1 LRAVADDDPRA
12 RRARFLREL
21 AARDLYAWFGI
32 PPDADAPAIRDA
44 AERKRRELAGTPMP
58 QNRRAIEKAF
68 CDQGEKALLRPDVRA
83 EYDAL
88 LASARAPRRARTS
101 ADRVVA
107 EREARLQAARERI
120 EHHSDDDARMAPG
133 AAMFL
138 GEPAVEA
145 ELAAERRAAAALTDF
160 GSALA
165 AARRARVEGAAV
177 RALALAERARSL
189 RETAGSLTTLGAARR
204 DVGDL
209 AGSEEALRRSVA
221 ALSTVRENAPG
232 WIALSAT
239 LRARGDLDGAEQA
252 AMRVIEE
259 DDENPHGWH
268 ALAMVLSD
276 RGETI
281 RAGDAWERMASLG
294 LDVPAALAGLQV
306 LRKDSLARNDLL
318 GAANIEDRIARIR
331 RG

>member
-1 LRAVADDDPRA
+1 MADDDPRA
-12 RRARFLREL
+12 RRARFLKEL

-32 PPDADAPAIRDA
+32 PADADADAVRAA

-58 QNRRAIEKAF
+58 QNKRAIEKAF
-68 CDQGEKALLRPDVRA
+68 CDQGEKALLRPDVRR

-88 LASARAPRRARTS
+88 LSAARNPRRAVTS
-101 ADRVVA
+101 AERGVA
-107 EREARLQAARERI
+107 EREARLQAARDRI

-138 GEPAVEA
+138 GDEDVEVQ
-145 ELAAERRAAAALTDF
+145 LAAERRAASTLTDF
-160 GSALA
+160 ASTLA
-165 AARRARVEGAAV
+165 AARQARVEGAAV

-209 AGSEEALRRSVA
+209 AGSEEVLRRSVA
-221 ALSTVRENAPG
+221 MLSTVRENAPG

-259 DDENPHGWH
+259 DDEDPHGWH
-268 ALAMVLSD
+268 ALAMVLTD

-281 RAGDAWERMASLG
+281 RAGDAWERMAGFG

-318 GAANIEDRIARIR
+318 GAANIEDRVARIR

>member
-1 LRAVADDDPRA
+1 MADDDPRA
-12 RRARFLREL
+12 RRARFLKEL

-32 PPDADAPAIRDA
+32 PADADAETVKA
-44 AERKRRELAGTPMP
+44 AAAAKRRELAGTPMP
-58 QNRRAIEKAF
+58 GNRRAIEKAF
-68 CDQGEKALLRPDVRA
+68 CDQGEKALLRPDVRS

-88 LASARAPRRARTS
+88 LQAQRAPARARTS
-101 ADRVVA
+101 AERGVA
-107 EREARLQAARERI
+107 EREARLRAARERI

-133 AAMFL
+133 AALFL
-138 GEPAVEA
+138 GSDEVEA
-145 ELAAERRAAAALTDF
+145 ELAAERRAASTLTDF
-160 GSALA
+160 AQTLA
-165 AARRARVEGAAV
+165 AARQARVEGAGV
-177 RALALAERARSL
+177 RALALAERAHSI
-189 RETAGSLTTLGAARR
+189 RETGGSLTTLGAARR

-209 AGSEEALRRSVA
+209 AGSEEALRRGVA
-221 ALSTVRENAPG
+221 LLSTVRENAPG
-232 WIALSAT
+232 WVALSAT

-259 DDENPHGWH
+259 DDEDPHGWH
-268 ALAMVLSD
+268 ALALVLSD

-281 RAGDAWERMASLG
+281 RAGDAWERMAKLG

-318 GAANIEDRIARIR
+318 GAANIEDRVARIR